1 MTIFHLLPQP
11 LFCLRTSEFLPCRWE
26 ALTSGASANKKK
38 KRFARRSSSP
48 AAVEAS
54 RNRHFQEFPKFSNF
68 TLFFSYFSPKERK
81 ICVFFAAIAAFFCCS
96 FTWKS
101 FPARRTIPHAKIIQ
115 RKTVQTLP
123 LHTARS
129 AVSAI
134 VRLFGESALNV
145 FSPPHCLACGASL
158 CEEYGEATIS
168 PLRSVCL
175 HCFDRLPPAQSPET
189 IALQIERSI
198 NADDRAIRRF
208 IARFQRHDALNFHR
222 ENNENHENDDDR
234 ETPIEPILYAMK
246 YAGAENL
253 CRDGG
258 RELGRHIL
266 AHAFENYDAVVPVP
280 IHAARRRERGYNQ
293 AERIAE
299 GVAEILNTPLCAT
312 TLRRVRY
319 TPSQTLLTRNERAR
333 NVRDAFR
340 VNSRQKLIFKGL
352 GVLLVDD
359 ILTSGATM
367 NACAHEL
374 LCAGARFVDAATV
387 FRA

>member
-1 MTIFHLLPQP
+1 LRLLETAIFRNFQS
-11 LFCLRTSEFLPCRWE
+11 FQILRY
-26 ALTSGASANKKK
+26 
-38 KRFARRSSSP
+38 
-48 AAVEAS
+48 
-54 RNRHFQEFPKFSNF
+54 
-68 TLFFSYFSPKERK
+68 FFSYFSPKESK
-81 ICVFFAAIAAFFCCS
+81 ICVFFAAIAAFFLLFVHVEIIS
-96 FTWKS
+96 V
-101 FPARRTIPHAKIIQ
+101 PRRTIPHAKIIQ

-145 FSPPHCLACGASL
+145 FSPPHCLTCGAAL
-158 CEEYGEATIS
+158 CEEYGEAKIS

-175 HCFDRLPPAQSPET
+175 RCFDRLPPAQSPET

-246 YAGAENL
+246 YGGAENL